1 MDDSASNTTGPIPDW
16 YVFNPGTLNL
26 TLTNVI
32 FTTTC
37 PTMATPA
44 TVSTTMTVYYQ
55 NVSLDKNSGLCSIA
69 PAGNPP
75 GQHDAQSKVGDPCDI
90 STGNNYQKETDY
102 QSSTLPLVRHYN
114 SLFTANEGLGMGW
127 TMAYYRRLELFGH
140 SMRVRRADGRSE
152 PFTLTGGVW
161 QGDPD
166 SALSVTQ
173 DATGFTVI
181 VENGDA
187 ERYNLTGTIQWVQSP
202 QNQTWTWAYSP
213 QMACCRV

>member
-1 MDDSASNTTGPIPDW
+1 MDD
-16 YVFNPGTLNL
+16 
-26 TLTNVI
+26 
-32 FTTTC
+32 
-37 PTMATPA
+37 
-44 TVSTTMTVYYQ
+44 
-55 NVSLDKNSGLCSIA
+55 
-69 PAGNPP
+69 
-75 GQHDAQSKVGDPCDI
+75 
-90 STGNNYQKETDY
+90 
-102 QSSTLPLVRHYN
+102 
-114 SLFTANEGLGMGW
+114 
-127 TMAYYRRLELFGH
+127 AYYRLLELFGH

-166 SALSVTQ
+166 SALSVTE

-213 QMACCRV
+213 QTGLLSSVTDSLETCSAPIWRKWPSAGCRVAGLKFSAIHGRFKSEPDAGNLPGQHDTSVFVREHHGAESINSLAFSMRAGCGTRPSATVRVTPQQEWSPRASTPAGPML